1 MELESTI
8 TNTITSPTSTGPLTV
23 TASGGANSAA
33 SASTSSTT
41 STTLAITSSTSLQPI
56 SSQAPVIGEKYYF
69 SKTPISND
77 VAKAA
82 AETVMAIASSALN
95 ASSSKSSSVVTKSE
109 SSNSTAC
116 PTTNGTPVKNSSNQ
130 IVGPPAVSII
140 SIDAKSEQ
148 PEIPAPPQ
156 SSSLVTKPITFLS
169 IVDSKTKINM
179 PLGTKILDS
188 SGACLEH
195 HPGSSIGSNS
205 VREVI
210 HLDQGPPGAE
220 LQAYLQAK
228 AMKAATVRMPIIHEE
243 TTSVSGQQHR
253 IGSLTIER
261 APAPISVIS
270 SMPNNQ
276 DNQQNSN
283 QHLQGPRNVT
293 MNVMDMPSSLSGSGN
308 NRPEMPSS
316 LTGTGSHQLTS
327 RKSLHLPQDVQLISV
342 GHSQIQAPKPLR
354 NTELSQATSI
364 SAASA
369 ASNMAS
375 PPNKTCQE
383 AIKAENIQEQQNLK
397 EDNSNAGSTG
407 LRIERPTASTPSST
421 GSITSSSSSS
431 SSAGGKYVCN
441 VCKKDFPTNALLNIH
456 AKIHYFERPYRC
468 DACAVSFRTNG
479 HLQKHKRSSSHFNKV
494 NINATFGEPSTS
506 NPRPFYCGDC
516 KIGFRIHGHLAKH
529 LRSKSHIMKL
539 ENSGKLP
546 IGMFAEMERLGTNLN
561 EIDTSDCE
569 ASLES
574 LKQMATR

>member
-1 MELESTI
+1 MEIESTI
-8 TNTITSPTSTGPLTV
+8 ISATSPTSTGPLTV
-23 TASGGANSAA
+23 TASGANSATSA
-33 SASTSSTT
+33 SASSTT
-41 STTLAITSSTSLQPI
+41 STLAITSSSTSLQPI

-95 ASSSKSSSVVTKSE
+95 ASSKSSSLVTKSE
-109 SSNSTAC
+109 PSNSTAC
-116 PTTNGTPVKNSSNQ
+116 PTTIGNPTTKIG
-130 IVGPPAVSII
+130 PAVSII

-148 PEIPAPPQ
+148 PEITAPLQ
-156 SSSLVTKPITFLS
+156 SSGLVTKPITFLS

-179 PLGTKILDS
+179 PLGMSKILDS
-188 SGACLEH
+188 SACLEH

-293 MNVMDMPSSLSGSGN
+293 MNVMDMPSSILTGNGN
-308 NRPEMPSS
+308 NHQMPSS
-316 LTGTGSHQLTS
+316 LTGTGSHQLLT
-327 RKSLHLPQDVQLISV
+327 RKPLHLPQDVQLISV

-383 AIKAENIQEQQNLK
+383 AIKAENIQEQQNMK
-397 EDNSNAGSTG
+397 EDNSNLASTG

-421 GSITSSSSSS
+421 GSITSLSSSSS
-431 SSAGGKYVCN
+431 SGGGKYVCN

>member
-23 TASGGANSAA
+23 TASGGSNSAA

-41 STTLAITSSTSLQPI
+41 STLAITSSTSLQPI

-148 PEIPAPPQ
+148 PEITAPPQ

-243 TTSVSGQQHR
+243 TSTSVSGHQHR

-270 SMPNNQ
+270 SMSNNQ

-293 MNVMDMPSSLSGSGN
+293 MNVMDMPSSLAGSGN

-354 NTELSQATSI
+354 NTELSQTTSI

-397 EDNSNAGSTG
+397 EDSNASTG

>member
-1 MELESTI
+1 MEVDSTI
-8 TNTITSPTSTGPLTV
+8 TNATSPTSTGPITV
-23 TASGGANSAA
+23 TATGANSTAA
-33 SASTSSTT
+33 SASSTSTT
-41 STTLAITSSTSLQPI
+41 STLAITSSTSLQPI

-95 ASSSKSSSVVTKSE
+95 ASSTKSSSVVTKSE
-109 SSNSTAC
+109 PSSNSAAC
-116 PTTNGTPVKNSSNQ
+116 PTTIGNPNTKIG
-130 IVGPPAVSII
+130 PAVSII

-148 PEIPAPPQ
+148 PEITAPPP
-156 SSSLVTKPITFLS
+156 SSALVTKPVTFLS
-169 IVDSKTKINM
+169 FVDSKTKINM

-188 SGACLEH
+188 SASLEH

-228 AMKAATVRMPIIHEE
+228 AMKAATVRMPIIHED
-243 TTSVSGQQHR
+243 TSVSGQQHR

-270 SMPNNQ
+270 SMSNNH
-276 DNQQNSN
+276 DQQNSN

-293 MNVMDMPSSLSGSGN
+293 MNVMDMPSSLTGNGN
-308 NRPEMPSS
+308 NHQMPSS
-316 LTGTGSHQLTS
+316 LTGTGSHQLVT
-327 RKSLHLPQDVQLISV
+327 RKPLHLPQDVQLISV

-364 SAASA
+364 SAASS

-397 EDNSNAGSTG
+397 EENNASTS

-421 GSITSSSSSS
+421 GSITSLSSSS

-456 AKIHYFERPYRC
+456 AKIHYFERPYR
-468 DACAVSFRTNG
+468 
-479 HLQKHKRSSSHFNKV
+479 
-494 NINATFGEPSTS
+494 
-506 NPRPFYCGDC
+506 
-516 KIGFRIHGHLAKH
+516 
-529 LRSKSHIMKL
+529 
-539 ENSGKLP
+539 
-546 IGMFAEMERLGTNLN
+546 
-561 EIDTSDCE
+561 
-569 ASLES
+569 
-574 LKQMATR
+574 

>member
-23 TASGGANSAA
+23 TASGGANNSAG

-82 AETVMAIASSALN
+82 AETVMAIASSALS

-109 SSNSTAC
+109 SSNSNTAC
-116 PTTNGTPVKNSSNQ
+116 PTTNGTIPVKNSSNQ
-130 IVGPPAVSII
+130 IVTGPAVSII

-148 PEIPAPPQ
+148 PEITAPQ
-156 SSSLVTKPITFLS
+156 SSALVTKPITFLS

-243 TTSVSGQQHR
+243 TSTSVSGHQHR

-270 SMPNNQ
+270 SMPSNNQ

-293 MNVMDMPSSLSGSGN
+293 MNVMDMPSSLAGSGN

-354 NTELSQATSI
+354 NTELSSQATSI

-397 EDNSNAGSTG
+397 DDSNAGSTG

-456 AKIHYFERPYRC
+456 AKIHYFERPYRLEFMYLN
-468 DACAVSFRTNG
+468 FR
-479 HLQKHKRSSSHFNKV
+479 LISQ
-494 NINATFGEPSTS
+494 IN
-506 NPRPFYCGDC
+506 
-516 KIGFRIHGHLAKH
+516 
-529 LRSKSHIMKL
+529 
-539 ENSGKLP
+539 
-546 IGMFAEMERLGTNLN
+546 
-561 EIDTSDCE
+561 
-569 ASLES
+569 
-574 LKQMATR
+574 

>member
-1 MELESTI
+1 MELETTI

-23 TASGGANSAA
+23 TASGGSNSAA

-41 STTLAITSSTSLQPI
+41 STLAITSSTSLQPI

-95 ASSSKSSSVVTKSE
+95 ASSKSSSVVTKSE

-148 PEIPAPPQ
+148 PEITAPQ
-156 SSSLVTKPITFLS
+156 SSALVTKPITFLS
-169 IVDSKTKINM
+169 IVDSKTKVNM

-188 SGACLEH
+188 SACLEH

-270 SMPNNQ
+270 SMSNNQ

-293 MNVMDMPSSLSGSGN
+293 MNVMDMPSSLAGNGN

-354 NTELSQATSI
+354 NTELSQTTSI

-397 EDNSNAGSTG
+397 EDSNASTG

>member
-1 MELESTI
+1 MELESTTI

-33 SASTSSTT
+33 SAASTASTASTS
-41 STTLAITSSTSLQPI
+41 TLAITSSTSLQPI

-116 PTTNGTPVKNSSNQ
+116 PTTNGTTPVKNSSHQ
-130 IVGPPAVSII
+130 IVTGPSVSII

-148 PEIPAPPQ
+148 PEITAPPQ
-156 SSSLVTKPITFLS
+156 SSALVTKPITFLS

-243 TTSVSGQQHR
+243 TSTSVSGHQHR

-293 MNVMDMPSSLSGSGN
+293 MNVMDMPSSLTGSGN
-308 NRPEMPSS
+308 NHQMPSS

-354 NTELSQATSI
+354 NTELSSQTTSI

-397 EDNSNAGSTG
+397 EDKELG

-421 GSITSSSSSS
+421 GSINSSSSSS

-529 LRSKSHIMKL
+529 LRRS
-539 ENSGKLP
+539 
-546 IGMFAEMERLGTNLN
+546 NLQS
-561 EIDTSDCE
+561 I
-569 ASLES
+569 
-574 LKQMATR
+574 

>member
-116 PTTNGTPVKNSSNQ
+116 PTTNGTIPVKNSSNQ
-130 IVGPPAVSII
+130 IVTGPAVSII

-148 PEIPAPPQ
+148 PEITAPQ
-156 SSSLVTKPITFLS
+156 SSALVTKPITFLS

-243 TTSVSGQQHR
+243 TSTSVSGHQHR

-293 MNVMDMPSSLSGSGN
+293 MNVMDMPSSLTGSGN
-308 NRPEMPSS
+308 NHQMPSS

-354 NTELSQATSI
+354 NTELSSQATSI

-397 EDNSNAGSTG
+397 DDSNAGSTG

>member
-23 TASGGANSAA
+23 TASGANSAA
-33 SASTSSTT
+33 SVASTASTS
-41 STTLAITSSTSLQPI
+41 TLAITSSTSLQPI

-116 PTTNGTPVKNSSNQ
+116 PTTNGTIPVKNSSNQ
-130 IVGPPAVSII
+130 IVTGPAVSII

-148 PEIPAPPQ
+148 PEIIAPQ
-156 SSSLVTKPITFLS
+156 SSALVTKPITFLS

-243 TTSVSGQQHR
+243 TSTSVSGHQHR

-293 MNVMDMPSSLSGSGN
+293 MNVMDMPSSLTGSGN
-308 NRPEMPSS
+308 NHQMPSS

-354 NTELSQATSI
+354 NTELSSQATSI

-397 EDNSNAGSTG
+397 EDKELG

-421 GSITSSSSSS
+421 GSINSSSSSS

>member
-23 TASGGANSAA
+23 TASGGSNSTA

-41 STTLAITSSTSLQPI
+41 STLAITSSTSLQPI

-95 ASSSKSSSVVTKSE
+95 ASSKSSSVVTKSE

-116 PTTNGTPVKNSSNQ
+116 PTTNGTLVKNSSNQ

-148 PEIPAPPQ
+148 PEITAPPQ

-270 SMPNNQ
+270 SMSNNQ

-293 MNVMDMPSSLSGSGN
+293 MNVMDMPSSLAGNGN

-354 NTELSQATSI
+354 NTELSSQTTSI

-397 EDNSNAGSTG
+397 EDNSNASTG

>member
-23 TASGGANSAA
+23 TASGGSNSAA

-41 STTLAITSSTSLQPI
+41 STLAITSSTSLQPI

-148 PEIPAPPQ
+148 PEITAPPQ

-270 SMPNNQ
+270 SMSNNQ

-293 MNVMDMPSSLSGSGN
+293 MNVMDMPSSLAGNGN

-354 NTELSQATSI
+354 NTELSQTTSI

-397 EDNSNAGSTG
+397 EDKELG